1 MGVPVLVLGESGAGK
16 SYSLRNF
23 DPADVLVLNVANK
36 LLPFKKKLRVI
47 NGANYDVIGKEL
59 QKQEFHT
66 YVIEDS
72 QYLLV
77 FDLFDKANQNGYE
90 KFTKM
95 AVRFERMLNYIIMQ
109 MPEDTI
115 VYLLHHSIRGDD
127 GVQRAKTVGK
137 MLDTYLSL
145 EGLVSICL
153 YTENSNGK
161 HYFVTQ
167 SDGTTTAKS
176 PEGMFEL
183 EIENDL
189 KAVDSRIREYYGM
202 EVPHEEVES
211 V

>member
-1 MGVPVLVLGESGAGK
+1 MAVPVFVLGESGAGK

-23 DPADVLVLNVANK
+23 EPDDVLVLNVANK
-36 LLPFKKKLRVI
+36 LLPFRKKLQVI
-47 NGANYDVIGKEL
+47 NGATYETIGKEL
-59 QKQEFHT
+59 QKAEYPS

-77 FDLFDKANQNGYE
+77 FDLFDKANQTGYE

-95 AVRFERMLNYIIMQ
+95 AVRFERMLNYIIME
-109 MPEDTI
+109 MPQDII
-115 VYLLHHSIRGDD
+115 VYLLHHSIRGED

-137 MLDTYLSL
+137 MLDNYLSL

-161 HYFVTQ
+161 HHFVTQ

-176 PEGMFEL
+176 PEGMFDL
-183 EIENDL
+183 QIDNDL
-189 KAVDSRIREYYGM
+189 KAVDMAIRDYYGLK
-202 EVPHEEVES
+202 
-211 V
+211 